1 MKKRLLI
8 TSIVMMLV
16 VAVALSTATYAW
28 FTSNAKVD
36 AAALTLKAS
45 VSGESSLG
53 IGWLNGVSGTSI
65 TSDVFGVLQP
75 MAPDSLT
82 VNSTKSED
90 LLFHSSSIREEDS
103 QFVFNGGS
111 DSFFLTADTEV
122 AGGKT
127 YYTYN
132 NHGAYYEAVSSPA
145 ENPATAGYYEKA
157 FSPLVYNNGTVQAF
171 YVRNSSSANAISRV
185 TVTADFTTSNA
196 YILAKDTTF
205 RAGRSYYTFADAELT
220 VGASSTGKY
229 EKAGNVYSL
238 TADSTAQTGKTYYTK
253 TDITVVASS
262 AGENQVVA
270 GSAVTANT
278 YYEQIDG
285 NSLIRVAIFTKP
297 QSSGANTTADYKLLG
312 VLGQTATAFAP
323 AGAIT
328 AFDKNTTYYTRTG
341 AGTDG
346 DPYVYSQVT
355 SAFDNGET
363 YYTAENTA
371 VYGAGNKFDDG
382 DAMRD
387 LNHYTNVVSSMTLVE
402 NLETEKQVDIVAI
415 AWLDGTLL
423 DDGHAS
429 VLGQVSLY
437 FTAA

>member
-28 FTSNAKVD
+28 FTSNDRVD

-45 VSGESSLG
+45 VSGASSLG
-53 IGWLNGVSGTSI
+53 IGWLGGDSGTSI
-65 TSDVFGVLQP
+65 SSNVYGVLQP
-75 MAPDSLT
+75 MAPDALT
-82 VNSTKSED
+82 VGSTKSEN
-90 LLFHSSSIREEDS
+90 LLFHSSSIREEES

-111 DSFFLTADTEV
+111 DSFFLTADTTKDD
-122 AGGKT
+122 GKT

-185 TVTADFTTSNA
+185 TVTADFTASNA
-196 YILAKDTTF
+196 YILTKDTNF
-205 RAGRSYYTFADAELT
+205 RMGSKYYTFADAEL
-220 VGASSTGKY
+220 AENADSTNTY
-229 EKAGNVYSL
+229 EKVGDVYSV
-238 TADSTAQTGKTYYTK
+238 TADSNAAAGKTYYTK
-253 TDITVVASS
+253 TLITVVSSS
-262 AGENQVVA
+262 AEANQVVA
-270 GSAVTANT
+270 DAAVAENT
-278 YYEQIDG
+278 YYEEVNG
-285 NSLIRVAIFTKP
+285 NDLIRVAIFTKP
-297 QSSGANTTADYKLLG
+297 KSSGANTTADYTLLG
-312 VLGQTATAFAP
+312 VLGQTATAFTP

-328 AFDKNTTYYTRTG
+328 KFDKNTTYYTRTG

-363 YYTAENTA
+363 YYIAANTA
-371 VYGAGNKFDDG
+371 VYGNGNKFDDG

-402 NLETEKQVDIVAI
+402 NLGTEQQVDIVAI